1 MAHLH
6 NLPQNIRN
14 PTMLEN
20 IGQKVQQGAEIVGT
34 LKGIYDAGKVVYG
47 AAKIVGPMA
56 MASLYIFLFFL

>member
-34 LKGIYDAGKVVYG
+34 LKGIYDAGKMIYSG
-47 AAKIVGPMA
+47 ARIAGPVIAGM
-56 MASLYIFLFFL
+56 LL

>member
-6 NLPQNIRN
+6 NIPRNVRN

-34 LKGIYDAGKVVYG
+34 LKGIYDAAKVVYG
-47 AAKIVGPMA
+47 AARVIAPMA
-56 MASLYIFLFFL
+56 MAFL

>member
-1 MAHLH
+1 MAHLY

-20 IGQKVQQGAEIVGT
+20 VGQKVQQGAEILGT
-34 LKGIYDAGKVVYG
+34 LKGIYDAGKVVYS

-56 MASLYIFLFFL
+56 MVLL